1 MISILVLGHT
11 GILGSA
17 LYAAFLKHQGI
28 HVLGYSKS
36 KTSISSSSCSTAF
49 TLQQLLYR
57 YQPNVIINCVGEY
70 KNRHLFVK
78 TNTDFIFHL
87 LTSISDVYSR
97 ENLPTLFHVSSIG
110 VLCPYRSDFSLTNL
124 NQYESSKFLSE
135 RLIRVY
141 SLYSPEKITIFRPST
156 ILSSKSHFLLR
167 LFFIF
172 LLSPANLTSK
182 SRIIPCISLSRLTR
196 GIFISVL
203 ASLSVDPSPSIST
216 CLLSRPY
223 SLYFFHRFFKRYS
236 HLYRC
241 FSFIKC
247 SFPFYNYLPHRF
259 LQSIPCKPFSISFER
274 YNEFLSQ

>member
-36 KTSISSSSCSTAF
+36 KTSISSSSCSTSF

-182 SRIIPCISLSRLTR
+182 SRIIPCISLQGYAWHIYFRSCKSVR
-196 GIFISVL
+196 GPVSFNFYCYCLGLILFISFI
-203 ASLSVDPSPSIST
+203 A
-216 CLLSRPY
+216 
-223 SLYFFHRFFKRYS
+223 FKRYS

-259 LQSIPCKPFSISFER
+259 LQSICKPFSISFER